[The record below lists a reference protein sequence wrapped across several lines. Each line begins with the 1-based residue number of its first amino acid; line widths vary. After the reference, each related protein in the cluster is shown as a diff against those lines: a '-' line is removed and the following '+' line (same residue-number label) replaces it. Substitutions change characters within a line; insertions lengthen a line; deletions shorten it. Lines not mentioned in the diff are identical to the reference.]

1 MKKKF
6 LIFALIAMVSSS
18 VFAAGMWSPKDILK
32 TPLTDRT
39 FEGVQFWNGGS
50 MMFEMQNATIT
61 VISMYSSAGM
71 FASEK
76 NSTSWLVYIVEGT
89 LNGKRCKRNII
100 DSEALSIVFWN

>member
-6 LIFALIAMVSSS
+6 LIFALIAMVSTS
-18 VFAAGMWSPKDILK
+18 VFAAGFWSPKDTLN
-32 TPLTDRT
+32 TPLTGYT
-39 FEGVQFWNGGS
+39 FAGVQFWNGGAK
-50 MMFEMQNATIT
+50 MFEMQDATIKVT
-61 VISMYSSAGM
+61 SMYSSAGI